1 MRSATG
7 SPQVGWHRTGLV
19 GPSGQGGTPPRS
31 RARNVQ
37 AFCRARRINGSR
49 ESHTRRG
56 LAGTWW
62 NILVGTVL
70 SCALLLTQVQA
81 ALAQQH
87 VIPLLP
93 PASTSSHQGFVRLI
107 NHSEREGRIRILA
120 VDDSGS
126 RFGPV
131 FLYLGAKQSVH
142 FTSRDLERGNLS
154 KGLSGGVG
162 NGQGNWRL
170 ELETTLDIEPLAL
183 VRVAGGFLTSI
194 HDLIPESNTCHH
206 VPVFN
211 PGSNLSA
218 RSQLRLF
225 NPGGRNAEVW
235 IRGRD
240 DRGEPPPEGVIRLT
254 LPAGASRTI
263 TARQLESGG
272 NHFSGR
278 FGDGSGKWQLF
289 VSAASPVRVM
299 SLLSSPTGHL
309 TNLST
314 SPLRTSGSVDWYCG
328 GEKAGSA
335 DLMVESIS
343 VSDDTLTEH
352 QPLTVHATIYNSS
365 TVTSS
370 PTEVHA
376 YVHEGNFTRSQLGA
390 SSTISALSPF
400 ERRRI
405 SIFTSSLGS
414 IPTDPITLAPGNT
427 DIFACVGTR
436 SGAEHCS
443 DAIRVTVSDGPHGP
457 DLTIGGPLAEW
468 HDYTV
473 GDYLRLPGLVSN
485 QGNVVS
491 SPTTVRLY
499 RSTDG
504 RIDWYDHEVDS
515 RPVPGVRSSVGLIDG
530 ELVEFSVRLTSA
542 GFYSFGFCVDPVPDE
557 TNFDNNC
564 VKLTEGWVVDN

>member
-7 SPQVGWHRTGLV
+7 SPQVGRHRTGLV

-37 AFCRARRINGSR
+37 AFYRARRINGSR

-70 SCALLLTQVQA
+70 SCALLLTQVQT
-81 ALAQQH
+81 ALAQQQH

-131 FLYLGAKQSVH
+131 FLYLGAKESVH
-142 FTSRDLERGNLS
+142 FTSRDLERGNVS
-154 KGLSGGVG
+154 KGLPGGVG

-225 NPGGRNAEVW
+225 NPGSHNVDVT

-240 DRGEPPPEGVIRLT
+240 DRGEPPPAGEIRLT
-254 LPAGASRTI
+254 LPAGSSRTI

-272 NHFSGR
+272 NHFSGS

-289 VSAASPVRVM
+289 VSAWSPVRVM
-299 SLLSSPTGHL
+299 SLLWSPTGHL

-314 SPLRTSGSVDWYCG
+314 SPIRTSGPVDWRCG
-328 GEKAGSA
+328 GEKAESA
-335 DLMVESIS
+335 DLMVESVS
-343 VSDDTLTEH
+343 VSDDTLTVH
-352 QPLTVHATIYNSS
+352 QPLTVHATVYNSGA
-365 TVTSS
+365 VTSS

-376 YVHEGNFTRSQLGA
+376 YVHEGAYRNPLGA
-390 SSTISALSPF
+390 SRAVPALSPL

-405 SIFTSSLGS
+405 SMFTQTRGG
-414 IPTDPITLAPGNT
+414 IPTREPITLGSGTN
-427 DIFACVGTR
+427 DIFACVDTR
-436 SGAEHCS
+436 SGTEHCS
-443 DAIRVTVSDGPHGP
+443 DAIRVTVHDEPRGP
-457 DLTIGGPLAEW
+457 DLAFGRFVLEPRE
-468 HDYTV
+468 YTV
-473 GDYLRLPGLVSN
+473 GEYMRIGDVVVN

-499 RSTDG
+499 RSTDD
-504 RIDWYDHEVDS
+504 RIDWSDHELDS
-515 RPVPGVRSSVGLIDG
+515 RSLPGF
-530 ELVEFSVRLTSA
+530 EPNNYPEYMEFSVRLTSA
-542 GFYSFGFCVDPVPDE
+542 GRYSFGFCVEPVPEE

-564 VKLTEGWVVDN
+564 WKSGTVWVVDG